1 MRQMGNGGDTWF
13 WRLFGK
19 GLVTAQVALSIVLVT
34 AAIVFLGHLSHL
46 RTFDLGFRSDHV
58 LLLNVDPSHSGY
70 KREQLAAPYQELL
83 VRLESLAGVRSASI
97 TTCTPMQ
104 GCGLGSRYLIAEGD
118 TGRREDRLFTGV
130 VFVSP
135 RFFETLGIPLVAG
148 RDFSFRDAGRPR
160 VAILS
165 QMAARRYFPGVNP
178 IGKHV
183 TVDREPRT
191 GPMGGWFG
199 DNTAYEIIGLAG
211 DTKTFDVRD
220 AAYPAIYFNMF
231 QENRIFNQFEVRTT
245 GDPAAIAGDVR
256 RIVRD
261 VLKTVPVTRVTTLAD
276 QVDSN
281 LVPERLIATLSE
293 IFGAL
298 AAVLAGIGLYGLLAY
313 TVARR
318 TNEIGVRM
326 ALGATAGDV
335 GRLVLR
341 DASVMVAAGLALGA
355 VLVLSTRPVAASLIP
370 GLKPELAGPLGG
382 GALAIFSVA
391 LLAAY
396 APARRAAR
404 VDPVVSL
411 RGE

>member
-1 MRQMGNGGDTWF
+1 
-13 WRLFGK
+13 
-19 GLVTAQVALSIVLVT
+19 
-34 AAIVFLGHLSHL
+34 
-46 RTFDLGFRSDHV
+46 
-58 LLLNVDPSHSGY
+58 
-70 KREQLAAPYQELL
+70 
-83 VRLESLAGVRSASI
+83 
-97 TTCTPMQ
+97 
-104 GCGLGSRYLIAEGD
+104 
-118 TGRREDRLFTGV
+118 
-130 VFVSP
+130 
-135 RFFETLGIPLVAG
+135 
-148 RDFSFRDAGRPR
+148 
-160 VAILS
+160 
-165 QMAARRYFPGVNP
+165 
-178 IGKHV
+178 
-183 TVDREPRT
+183 
-191 GPMGGWFG
+191 MGGWFG

-220 AAYPAIYFNMF
+220 AAYPTIYFNMF